1 MGIKEILQQYAE
13 RPTDTHQ
20 DFDEVAREVPKDVL
34 ADGMAHAMRS
44 DATPPFGQMMGQLF
58 GQSNPQQRAGILGEL
73 ARAAGPAVLGKL
85 GGLFGGGNAAAGG
98 GGAAAAP
105 PTITPADAQQVT
117 PQQAEEIARAAEKQD
132 PGVLDKVAGYY
143 AQHPEVFKAVGGMAL
158 ALALGRMAQRNKG

>member
-44 DATPPFGQMMGQLF
+44 DATPPFGQLMGQLF

-85 GGLFGGGNAAAGG
+85 GGLLGGGHAAGA
-98 GGAAAAP
+98 GGATTAT
-105 PTITPADAQQVT
+105 PTISLADAQQVT

-132 PGVLDKVAGYY
+132 PGVLDKVAGFY

>member
-1 MGIKEILQQYAE
+1 MGIKEILQQYAD

-44 DATPPFGQMMGQLF
+44 DKTPAFGQLVGQLF

-73 ARAAGPAVLGKL
+73 ARAAGPGVLGKL
-85 GGLFGGGNAAAGG
+85 GGLFGGGGG
-98 GGAAAAP
+98 GNAAAAAP
-105 PTITPADAQQVT
+105 GNITPTDAQQVS
-117 PQQAEEIARAAEKQD
+117 PQQAEEIAAAAETQD

-158 ALALGRMAQRNKG
+158 ALALGRMAQRNKP